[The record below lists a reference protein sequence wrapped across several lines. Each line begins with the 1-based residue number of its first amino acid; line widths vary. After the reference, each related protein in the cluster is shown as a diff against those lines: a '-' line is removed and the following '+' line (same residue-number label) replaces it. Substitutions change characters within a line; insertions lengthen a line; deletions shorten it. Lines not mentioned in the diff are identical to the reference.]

1 MIYMYHFWYYPYTN
15 SGIHTKNG
23 TNKPIGLLQDTHFV
37 CTKYHLVKG
46 ETPKTPFQ
54 QTTASARPYVNDA
67 HRNLTISPQSRIQ
80 VLHLCRI
87 LILKKDTARSSF
99 KISLPFSFFSVLF
112 QRKCISTILKSYC
125 DIFPVASF
133 CAKFQ
138 YSFKIFFSCI
148 FNRSNI
154 KIPSFFP
161 FFL

>member
-87 LILKKDTARSSF
+87 LILKKIPPDLPSKFHYLSLFSLCYF
-99 KISLPFSFFSVLF
+99 KENV
-112 QRKCISTILKSYC
+112 
-125 DIFPVASF
+125 
-133 CAKFQ
+133 
-138 YSFKIFFSCI
+138 
-148 FNRSNI
+148 
-154 KIPSFFP
+154 
-161 FFL
+161 

>member
-1 MIYMYHFWYYPYTN
+1 MIYMYHFWYHPYTN

-37 CTKYHLVKG
+37 HTKYHLVKG

-54 QTTASARPYVNDA
+54 QTTAFARPYVNDT
-67 HRNLTISPQSRIQ
+67 HRNLTISLQSRIQ

-99 KISLPFSFFSVLF
+99 KISPLFSVLF

-125 DIFPVASF
+125 DIFPVTSF
-133 CAKFQ
+133 FTVIQ
-138 YSFKIFFSCI
+138 YSFIIFFSCT
-148 FNRSNI
+148 FNGYHI
-154 KIPSFFP
+154 KISP
-161 FFL
+161 FFTFLLQKF

>member
-1 MIYMYHFWYYPYTN
+1 MLSISDLMIYMYHFWYYPYTN

-67 HRNLTISPQSRIQ
+67 HRNLTIFPQSCIQ
-80 VLHLCRI
+80 VLHLYRI

-99 KISLPFSFFSVLF
+99 KISLPFSFFFCV
-112 QRKCISTILKSYC
+112 ISKKMYKYHLQK
-125 DIFPVASF
+125 
-133 CAKFQ
+133 
-138 YSFKIFFSCI
+138 
-148 FNRSNI
+148 
-154 KIPSFFP
+154 
-161 FFL
+161 LL